1 MHTGQHEPE
10 IEHEP
15 DPGAEPP
22 RPLSLFEAMS
32 PLQLLGLSLAL
43 TILYQSLSG
52 LLWTGES
59 GIAVLG
65 LGAAAVLGIVLP
77 FSLLSRRLGLSVREQ
92 FGLRRLSARQT
103 LGTVVLLAGTLPF
116 AYALVGWNERLYP
129 PPADYQ
135 EFYDALRPTSNVGLV
150 AGAISL
156 VVLIPLAEE
165 LLFRRIVLG
174 VLLRNMHG
182 AAAVVLVGLL
192 FGAAHFMPWVIVP
205 LSLLGMVLGIM
216 AASTGTLTAPW
227 LGHALFNLFSYAV
240 LAWSGTPDT
249 TLIEAEASQP
259 LSLALGAVLA
269 LVGFQLLRGA
279 RNQS

>member
-1 MHTGQHEPE
+1 MHTDQQDPE
-10 IEHEP
+10 IEPEP

-22 RPLSLFEAMS
+22 RPLSLFEALS
-32 PLQLLGLSLAL
+32 PLQLLALSLAL

-77 FSLLSRRLGLSVREQ
+77 FGLLSRRFGFSVRQE
-92 FGLRRLSARQT
+92 FGLRRLSWRQT
-103 LGTVVLLAGTLPF
+103 LGTVVLLGGTLPF
-116 AYALVGWNERLYP
+116 AYALVGWNETLYP
-129 PPADYQ
+129 PPADYE
-135 EFYDALRPTSNVGLV
+135 EFYEALRPTSIAGWV

-174 VLLRNMHG
+174 VLQRNMPG

-227 LGHALFNLFSYAV
+227 LGHALFNLFSYVV

-249 TLIEAEASQP
+249 TRIEAEASQP
-259 LSLALGAVLA
+259 LSLGLGAVLA

-279 RNQS
+279 RSQG